1 MLIDIK
7 NLKDKYQLNIKGIIH
22 IGAHHGLEMSTYEE
36 IGVKNIIFFEPLS
49 ENFKILTEN
58 IGDKALLVN
67 KALGCKIG
75 EIEMNVESD
84 NKGMSSSILEPQ
96 NVLFR
101 YPWIKFNKKEIVEI
115 STLDIEVNDI
125 DNYNFL
131 NIDVQ
136 GYELE
141 VLKGSQK
148 TLDCIDYIM
157 TEVNSEEIYK
167 DCAIIEE
174 LDTFL
179 TRFGFER
186 VETVWVDGWGD
197 AFYVKKT

>member
-1 MLIDIK
+1 
-7 NLKDKYQLNIKGIIH
+7 
-22 IGAHHGLEMSTYEE
+22 
-36 IGVKNIIFFEPLS
+36 
-49 ENFKILTEN
+49 
-58 IGDKALLVN
+58 
-67 KALGCKIG
+67 
-75 EIEMNVESD
+75 MNVESD

-96 NVLFR
+96 NVLFH
-101 YPWIKFNKKEIVEI
+101 YPWIKFDKKEIVEI
-115 STLDIEVNDI
+115 STLDIEVNNI